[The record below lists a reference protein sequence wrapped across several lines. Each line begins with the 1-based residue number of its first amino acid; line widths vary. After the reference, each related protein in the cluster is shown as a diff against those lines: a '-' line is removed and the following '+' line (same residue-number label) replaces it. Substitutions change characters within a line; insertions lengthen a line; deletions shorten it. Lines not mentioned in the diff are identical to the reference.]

1 MQIWILQYFYEE
13 AGNNQ
18 RSKSFGIYKLNGF
31 KPSVLA
37 QPCNINK
44 FQLFICKQTSC
55 DCKKHAPQ
63 WSHYFNFNAQ
73 RHSELTVKFNFDI
86 DAIQRTH
93 KKIQQRRFK
102 ELFTIFLLFEC
113 KYIARA
119 KNECKYFSA
128 NEWQKNQWMKITY
141 YKNVLDIF

>member
-13 AGNNQ
+13 ARNNQ

-37 QPCNINK
+37 QPCNTNK

-73 RHSELTVKFNFDI
+73 RHSELSVKFKFDI

-93 KKIQQRRFK
+93 NRKKNNNADLKNILRFSYCLNANILLKQRMNANIFQQMNDK
-102 ELFTIFLLFEC
+102 
-113 KYIARA
+113 
-119 KNECKYFSA
+119 
-128 NEWQKNQWMKITY
+128 KNQWMKITY
-141 YKNVLDIF
+141 YKNV

>member
-73 RHSELTVKFNFDI
+73 RHSELSVKFKFDI

-93 KKIQQRRFK
+93 NRKKNNNADLKNILRFSYCLNANILLKQRMNANIFQQMNDK
-102 ELFTIFLLFEC
+102 
-113 KYIARA
+113 
-119 KNECKYFSA
+119 
-128 NEWQKNQWMKITY
+128 KNQWMKITY
-141 YKNVLDIF
+141 YKNV